1 MTVSAPITPAP
12 AQVSLVNIWF
22 DIDKCQLGIEMS
34 LWAVSGLVAL
44 IVLLVALKLRQWWPG
59 FKSLTL
65 DHAEIG
71 IGTGRVTLKPNYTDR
86 QVAYQVWVEMSTRKI
101 GLPIDLDD
109 DVVAEIY
116 DSWHSFFGVTR
127 ELIKSIPVS
136 RVSDKSTKE
145 VIRVSID
152 VLNEGLRPHL
162 TKWQARFRS
171 WYEDKLK
178 ATCDAHEEP
187 QELQKKF
194 PDFEELR
201 CDMLSVNMQLIAY
214 RDTMYKLVY
223 C

>member
-12 AQVSLVNIWF
+12 AQVSLLNIWF

-44 IVLLVALKLRQWWPG
+44 IVLLVALKLSQWWRG

-65 DHAEIG
+65 DHAEFG

-127 ELIKSIPVS
+127 ELVKSIPVNK
-136 RVSDKSTKE
+136 VSDKSTKE
-145 VIRVSID
+145 VINVSIG
-152 VLNEGLRPHL
+152 VLNHGLRPHL

-171 WYEDKLK
+171 WHEDKLK
-178 ATCDAHEEP
+178 ADSVVYEEP
-187 QELQKKF
+187 QVLQRNF
-194 PDFEELR
+194 PDFDELKA
-201 CDMLSVNMQLIAY
+201 DMLSVNKKLIAY
-214 RDTMYKLVY
+214 RKAMQKLVF